1 MKDINELF
9 EEYLDENRMYN
20 LEGTDGVRKFE
31 DLCAGLGYGDG
42 QFMGR
47 HYIHNFLADN
57 PGALEL
63 LMVFISEHIE
73 HNPEWQEELELD
85 LVNEDEMIPA

>member
-1 MKDINELF
+1 M
-9 EEYLDENRMYN
+9 
-20 LEGTDGVRKFE
+20 
-31 DLCAGLGYGDG
+31 
-42 QFMGR
+42 
-47 HYIHNFLADN
+47 NFLADN

-85 LVNEDEMIPA
+85 LVNEDEMVTA